1 MQQLIYPEPIVTS
14 REQKTFE
21 NYLNIND
28 KSLMV
33 QDTAVDFAY
42 PDYFAVDD
50 HSKMVMRGSIYRSA
64 LQNVEPSFKKNE
76 YHEFANVESMMNVL
90 TSDLE
95 YFYQYET
102 FDTDSLDQVKF
113 RKAIVQEINNECPY
127 TDIKDNVVS
136 WMKEV
141 NQGHMGKD
149 TCSLL
154 DIENFTDEIEK
165 RELTEGE
172 LTAAH
177 YKKIEEIKE
186 CFNQVM
192 TSGKKAIF

>member
-1 MQQLIYPEPIVTS
+1 
-14 REQKTFE
+14 
-21 NYLNIND
+21 
-28 KSLMV
+28 
-33 QDTAVDFAY
+33 
-42 PDYFAVDD
+42 
-50 HSKMVMRGSIYRSA
+50 MRGSHYRSA

-76 YHEFANVESMMNVL
+76 YHEFANVESMTKAL
-90 TSDLE
+90 ASDLV

-113 RKAIVQEINNECPY
+113 RKAIVQEINMECPY

-141 NQGHMGKD
+141 KQGHMGKD
-149 TCSLL
+149 PSGLL
-154 DIENFTDEIEK
+154 DIDNFTDEIEK

-172 LTAAH
+172 LMAAH